1 MKKEIDFS
9 KIPDKE
15 KAKELELSYIA
26 RKNNILKENAL
37 QKQLELT
44 YRYFRFWKKDI
55 AVSVSFGYRKIGDV
69 VKYTV
74 ALQSKKDYFS
84 RKEARKHINRRWK
97 NGNVVKF
104 TIPFNTRDIDILIA
118 IHWNSRQIS
127 LMDYQIIYIPK
138 YLSRIPIL
146 FN

>member
-15 KAKELELSYIA
+15 KAKELELKSIA
-26 RKNNILKENAL
+26 RKHDILKENAL
-37 QKQLELT
+37 QRQLGLT
-44 YRYFRFWKKDI
+44 YRYFRFWKKD
-55 AVSVSFGYRKIGDV
+55 AEVSVSFGYRKIGDV

-74 ALQSKKDYFS
+74 ALQSKKDHFS

-97 NGNVVKF
+97 NDNAVEF

-118 IHWNSRQIS
+118 IHWNSRQIHPN
-127 LMDYQIIYIPK
+127 DYQLTFIPN
-138 YLSRIPIL
+138 YLSRIPIY